1 MLEIELP
8 AIDAWDSSKE
18 EFVSKPAE
26 KVYLEHSL
34 LAVSKWE
41 SKWKIP
47 FLDRSEKTPEMIADY
62 FRCMAD
68 RELGPDFHLRL
79 TPEIAESI
87 KAYIE
92 DPMTASWVSD
102 EEKSRDGSKV
112 TSELIYYWMV
122 VASIPFEAERWH
134 LNRLMMLIKIYGEK
148 NKPEKKR
155 SVQDIAERNRMLN
168 EKRRREMG
176 TSG

>member
-8 AIDAWDSSKE
+8 AIDTWDSSKE
-18 EFVSKPAE
+18 EFISKTAE

-34 LAVSKWE
+34 VAVSKWE

-47 FLDRSEKTPEMIADY
+47 FLDQSEKTPEMIMDY

-68 RELGPDFHLRL
+68 RDLGPDFHLRL
-79 TPEIAESI
+79 TPEIVESI
-87 KAYIE
+87 KTYIE
-92 DPMTASWVSD
+92 DPMTASWITD
-102 EEKSRDGSKV
+102 EEESKNSSKI

-122 VASIPFEAERWH
+122 VASIPFEAEKWH

-155 SVQDIAERNRMLN
+155 NTQDIAERNRLLN